1 MTAMDIKSHH
11 KTHHRANIGKNK
23 SSKRNKDFAN
33 IGPST
38 REPRKRG
45 LTFRTRY
52 FQFLKNNRVLYKK
65 TDSPLESFFFPRL
78 CRFWFRFL
86 KIVN

>member
-1 MTAMDIKSHH
+1 MDIKSHP
-11 KTHHRANIGKNK
+11 RANTGKNK

-45 LTFRTRY
+45 LTFRTKY

-65 TDSPLESFFFPRL
+65 TDSPLESFFFL
-78 CRFWFRFL
+78 VCVDFGFDF
-86 KIVN
+86 

>member
-1 MTAMDIKSHH
+1 MDIKSHH

-45 LTFRTRY
+45 LTFRTKY

-65 TDSPLESFFFPRL
+65 TDSPLESFFFL
-78 CRFWFRFL
+78 VCVDFGFDF
-86 KIVN
+86 

>member
-1 MTAMDIKSHH
+1 MDIKSHH
-11 KTHHRANIGKNK
+11 RANTGKNK

-65 TDSPLESFFFPRL
+65 TDSPLESFFFL
-78 CRFWFRFL
+78 VCVDFGFDF
-86 KIVN
+86 

>member
-1 MTAMDIKSHH
+1 MTAMDIKS
-11 KTHHRANIGKNK
+11 HHRANIGKNK

-45 LTFRTRY
+45 LTFRTKY
-52 FQFLKNNRVLYKK
+52 FQFLKNNGVLYKK
-65 TDSPLESFFFPRL
+65 TDSPLESFFFL
-78 CRFWFRFL
+78 VCVDFGFDF
-86 KIVN
+86 